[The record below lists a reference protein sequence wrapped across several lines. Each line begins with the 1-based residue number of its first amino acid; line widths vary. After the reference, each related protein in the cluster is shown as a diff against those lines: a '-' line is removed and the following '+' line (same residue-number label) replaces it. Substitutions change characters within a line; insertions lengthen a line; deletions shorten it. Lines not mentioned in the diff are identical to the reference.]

1 MRLQINKSEFLKTWQ
16 ITERSTSSKS
26 TINALTGIFIKTRD
40 SEDGNTLLLEATDLK
55 TSIKA
60 ISRGVLVEEEGEA
73 VLPVRVVGDLFKKA
87 PANVFTV
94 SVDDGKGTII
104 AGRNRY
110 KFTTYPSKEFPTLPV
125 SESAPFFC
133 SLPASELLRTISE
146 GTVASTQGEE
156 FPKYLGTAFFQLRE
170 KELRII
176 ATDGRRLS
184 LSKCYP
190 SETGAETE
198 FLLPIQG
205 MKELQRLLTAL
216 PGETS
221 IRIVNDNTL
230 VFFQMGSIEFSV
242 RRVEATFPNYEKIM
256 SNQKTTILE
265 IDRISLTEALE
276 RVDII
281 VRDYTRMVLFRLSP
295 EGDLVLQG
303 KAPETGAVE
312 EILEGKIEGE
322 RLTVGFNVGFLLE
335 GLKALYGE
343 RVVLSFNGT
352 EGQLSMLRPD
362 EKDFLYMLMPIKLS
376 KEDLSFEEPQEPIPP
391 EEEDTF

>member
-1 MRLQINKSEFLKTWQ
+1 MRLQINKSEFLKSWQ
-16 ITERSTSSKS
+16 ITERSTSTKS
-26 TINALTGIFIKTRD
+26 TINALTGILVKTRD
-40 SEDGNTLLLEATDLK
+40 SEDENTVLLEATDLK
-55 TSIKA
+55 TSIKSV
-60 ISRGVLVEEEGEA
+60 SRGVLVEEEGEA

-94 SVDDGKGTII
+94 SIDDGKGTII

-110 KFTTYPSKEFPTLPV
+110 KFTTYPTKEFPKLPV

-170 KELRII
+170 KELRVI

-184 LSKCYP
+184 LSKCHP
-190 SETGAETE
+190 SEVGAETE
-198 FLLPIQG
+198 FLLPLQG
-205 MKELQRLLTAL
+205 IKELQRLLAAL
-216 PGETS
+216 PGEMPVS
-221 IRIVNDNTL
+221 IVNDNSL

-242 RRVEATFPNYEKIM
+242 RRVETTFPNYEKIM
-256 SNQKTTILE
+256 NPQSTTVVN
-265 IDRISLTEALE
+265 IDRTALMEALE

-343 RVVLSFNGT
+343 KVVLSFNGT
-352 EGQLSMLRPD
+352 EGQLWMLRPD

-376 KEDLSFEEPQEPIPP
+376 KDDLSFEEPQDDFPP
-391 EEEDTF
+391 EEEVL